1 MRHTLKTESKMEEKI
16 ILTKESGKEDVKKYF
31 TSVLELSKTSEEF
44 PVNLDEVWML
54 VYGRKDYAVD
64 ALKKDFIEGIDFT
77 STSAKTEVGS
87 LRYDYHL
94 SVPCLE
100 FFIARKVRS
109 VFDVYRQ
116 VFHKVVQ
123 GFQST
128 TTSVKEEAEIGLLFV
143 REAKSLLNLS
153 DDSVAAMYNKV
164 ASKFNQPLIDY
175 VPSKGVSK
183 PASELLKDFN
193 VGISAQAFN
202 KLLASNGIIVKMF
215 HNSTGGRKKPFWNI
229 PNEYL
234 SYGENFKPIQSHGST
249 QPYWYVD
256 KFKGLLRLVG
266 LE

>member
-1 MRHTLKTESKMEEKI
+1 MEEKI
-16 ILTKESGKEDVKKYF
+16 ILTKESEKEDVKKYF

-54 VYGRKDYAVD
+54 VYGRKEEAVR
-64 ALKKDFIEGIDFT
+64 ALT
-77 STSAKTEVGS
+77 STEQFIKDVDYKVLRKTAENPMGG
-87 LRYDYHL
+87 RPTNDYHL

-109 VFDVYRQ
+109 VFEVYRQ
-116 VFHKVVQ
+116 VFHKVAQ

-164 ASKFNQPLIDY
+164 ASKFNQPLINY

-215 HNSTGGRKKPFWNI
+215 HNSIGGRKKPFWNI

>member
-1 MRHTLKTESKMEEKI
+1 MNEMEKQEIEVISKSVFLGKEIDVYGTADEPLFKAKDVAEWIELTNVSDMVSRVDVDEVTKLNLGGLEGETWFLTEDGLYEVLMQSRKPIAKQFKKGVKGILKTIRKTGSFVSI
-16 ILTKESGKEDVKKYF
+16 STKED
-31 TSVLELSKTSEEF
+31 
-44 PVNLDEVWML
+44 
-54 VYGRKDYAVD
+54 
-64 ALKKDFIEGIDFT
+64 
-77 STSAKTEVGS
+77 
-87 LRYDYHL
+87 
-94 SVPCLE
+94 
-100 FFIARKVRS
+100 
-109 VFDVYRQ
+109 
-116 VFHKVVQ
+116 
-123 GFQST
+123 
-128 TTSVKEEAEIGLLFV
+128 AEIGLLFV